1 VNLDS
6 RKAFFATGVGYEYR
20 RDTMKLVT
28 TPSIAIADPVV
39 VVPAWPARAHV
50 GWDGYLTVARLRED
64 DRADLINLDSASV
77 RSFWRAFKDEAKVR
91 GAKPEQGVVA

>member
-1 VNLDS
+1 MKLDS

-39 VVPAWPARAHV
+39 VVPAWPARADV
-50 GWDGYLTVARLRED
+50 GRDGYLTVARLRED

-77 RSFWRAFKDEAKVR
+77 RSFWRVFKDEAKVR

>member
-1 VNLDS
+1 VKLDS

-28 TPSIAIADPVV
+28 TSSIAIADPVV
-39 VVPAWPARAHV
+39 VVAAWPARADV
-50 GWDGYLTVARLRED
+50 GCDGYLTVARLRED
-64 DRADLINLDSASV
+64 DRADFINLDSAPV
-77 RSFWRAFKDEAKVR
+77 RPFWRAFKDETKVR